1 MISRLHISAILLVA
15 SGVWGVALLLAGV
28 PVTAAWFKPFS
39 IVVGA
44 LVLVLSVADKWLWR
58 IRWLRPWLFNTPDLN
73 GTWKVAIRPTA
84 PESSPRKVG
93 AYMVIRQT
101 FSTISLRLLTAES
114 RSETLSANVVR
125 CDDGTYR
132 LAAVYRNTTRLQVRE
147 RSPLHHGA
155 FILDVHGGPP
165 DSLAGQYWTDR
176 FSQGELVLS
185 DRNPKLAHS
194 FEQAAKLSAV
204 APRAV

>member
-1 MISRLHISAILLVA
+1 M
-15 SGVWGVALLLAGV
+15 ALLLAGV

-58 IRWLRPWLFNTPDLN
+58 IRWLRPWLFNMPDLN

-84 PESSPRKVG
+84 PESSPQKVG

-114 RSETLSANVVR
+114 HSETLSAHMVR
-125 CDDGTYR
+125 RDDGTYG

-155 FILDVHGGPP
+155 LVLHVHGDPP

-176 FSQGELVLS
+176 LSQGELLLS
-185 DRNPKLAHS
+185 ARIPEAAHS
-194 FEQAAKLSAV
+194 FEQAEKLNASTS
-204 APRAV
+204 RAA